1 MQPVT
6 PSKRPRVEKIRVRK
20 RDYQLSDSEEEYY
33 SAQILAEADEYDDEE
48 EDQGPDQYVTDS
60 FLVDGSDDDDD
71 EFWDADYVPSSAHFE
86 ARLSQLNRDSRS
98 RDNLLIALE
107 DSCSSS
113 ESESE
118 FEPQASNDSSLPND
132 ESDDSLLF
140 EKMLEEAKQLSLR
153 QSSRRSIDLV
163 HGSEHEEENTVVID
177 LTADSPVPHSRTALR
192 EARRRAP
199 ATSASTSREGAR
211 RTGRGRRSPR
221 QSDTPSSNGRRSTST
236 QTTTHSSHRHG
247 EASEDSDDDSWLTR
261 TLF

>member
-33 SAQILAEADEYDDEE
+33 SAQILAEAEEYDDEE

-71 EFWDADYVPSSAHFE
+71 FWDADYVPRSAHFE
-86 ARLSQLNRDSRS
+86 ARLSQLNRNSRP

-107 DSCSSS
+107 DSS

-118 FEPQASNDSSLPND
+118 FEPQASNDSLPND

-153 QSSRRSIDLV
+153 QSSRRSVDPIR
-163 HGSEHEEENTVVID
+163 GSGHEEENTVVID
-177 LTADSPVPHSRTALR
+177 LTADSPAPPSRTALR

-199 ATSASTSREGAR
+199 ATSTSREGAR
-211 RTGRGRRSPR
+211 RTERGRRRRTR
-221 QSDTPSSNGRRSTST
+221 QNDTPSNGRRSTST
-236 QTTTHSSHRHG
+236 QMTTPSSHHHG
-247 EASEDSDDDSWLTR
+247 EASEDSDDSWLAR